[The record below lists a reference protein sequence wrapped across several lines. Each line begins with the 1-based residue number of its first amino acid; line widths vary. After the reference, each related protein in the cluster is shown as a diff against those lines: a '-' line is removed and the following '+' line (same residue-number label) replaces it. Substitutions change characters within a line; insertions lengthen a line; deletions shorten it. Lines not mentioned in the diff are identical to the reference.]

1 LTFDKGNGH
10 RQSQRSSKKK
20 PDITKLVLVKTV
32 LKGELDGIDAYESLK
47 KCGFTRS
54 AWEHFK
60 TGSGTDSE
68 ALAA

>member
-1 LTFDKGNGH
+1 M
-10 RQSQRSSKKK
+10 
-20 PDITKLVLVKTV
+20 TV